1 MPSAHP
7 THPSRLSRFTDGR
20 AERKHGFSV
29 LVVLAAFSLGSPAA
43 FAEPIS
49 FRNDVMAVLSKA
61 GCNQGSCHGNQN
73 GKGGFKLSLRG
84 QDPDFDLAALTRD
97 TFGRRTTSERPAES
111 LVLRKATAT
120 IPNEGGRRFPVGS
133 AEYRLLLD
141 WISAGT
147 PPDSP
152 DTAKLQ
158 MLDVSP
164 AAEVLAEPIDRVQLH
179 VRATFSDGL
188 VRDVTRLAVFETS
201 NALASV
207 TPGGEVRCQ
216 QRGETAILV
225 RYLDRQTAVPLAFI
239 PARPNYVWPD
249 LPEISFIDHHVFA
262 KLRSLR
268 MLPSALCSD
277 SVFLRRCYLD
287 ALGVLPTVAET
298 RAFLED
304 QRPDRRARLIDEVLQ
319 RPEFADFW
327 ALKWSDLLRNEE
339 KVLDRKGV
347 QAFHTWIRE
356 SIAEGKP
363 LNEFARELLCARGST
378 YSEPAANFYRALRD
392 PQARAEAVAQVFLG
406 VRLQCARCHN
416 HPFDRWTQDDYHSLA
431 AFFARVQYR
440 IVENNR
446 RDKFDKHEFDGEQ
459 VVFQTREGEVTHPRS
474 GAVMRPR
481 FLGASTPDFP
491 ADADRLQA
499 LADWVARPDNKLFA
513 RAQANRVWYHLFG
526 RGIVEPNDDFR
537 ASNPPANAP
546 LLDALAEDF
555 ATHHFDLRHLVRTIL
570 NSRTYQLSAVPNDTN
585 RDDEANFAHA
595 LVRPLQ
601 AEQLLDALAQVTS
614 VPVSFNGYPRGLRVG
629 QMPGLHVDGGRNQ
642 RQTEGERFLASFG
655 KPERLLSCECER
667 SDDTT
672 LGQAFQLITGEM
684 LNRMLREPDN
694 RLGQLLAANASEEA
708 ILEEVYLGALCR
720 WPAPAERSKGVAFL
734 QRAKERRAA
743 LEDLMWGLVN
753 AKEFLLRQ

>member
-1 MPSAHP
+1 MPSVLR
-7 THPSRLSRFTDGR
+7 TRRSWLSCFTPY
-20 AERKHGFSV
+20 GFSV
-29 LVVLAAFSLGSPAA
+29 LLALAACSLGGPAA
-43 FAEPIS
+43 LADTIS

-61 GCNQGSCHGNQN
+61 GCNQGPCHGNQN

-84 QDPDFDLAALTRD
+84 QDADWDLAALTRD
-97 TFGRRTTSERPAES
+97 TLGRRTDRQRPAES
-111 LVLRKATAT
+111 LVLLKATAT
-120 IPNEGGRRFPVGS
+120 IPHEGGRRFPVGS
-133 AEYRLLLD
+133 PEYHLLLD
-141 WISAGT
+141 WITAGALPDPPASA
-147 PPDSP
+147 
-152 DTAKLQ
+152 ALRQ
-158 MLDVSP
+158 LDVTPSSQVLTEP
-164 AAEVLAEPIDRVQLH
+164 ADHVQLQ
-179 VRATFSDGL
+179 VRATFTDGS
-188 VRDVTRLAVFETS
+188 VRDVTRLAVYETS
-201 NALASV
+201 NQIASV
-207 TPGGEVRCQ
+207 TPGGEVRRQ
-216 QRGETAILV
+216 QPGETAILV
-225 RYLDRQTAVPLAFI
+225 RYLDQQTAVQLAFI
-239 PARPNYVWPD
+239 PARPGFAWPD
-249 LPEISFIDHHVFA
+249 LPEANFIDHHVFA

-268 MLPSALCSD
+268 MLPSGPCSD
-277 SVFLRRCYLD
+277 SIFLRRCYLD
-287 ALGVLPTVAET
+287 TLGVLPTVAEA
-298 RAFLED
+298 RRFLED
-304 QRPDRRARLIDEVLQ
+304 PRPDKRVRLIDELLE

-347 QAFHTWIRE
+347 QAFHAWIRQ

-363 LNEFARELLCARGST
+363 LIEFARELLESRGST

-440 IVENNR
+440 IVENHR
-446 RDKFDKHEFDGEQ
+446 RDTFDKHEFVGEQ

-481 FLGASTPDFP
+481 FLGAATPDFP

-499 LADWVARPDNKLFA
+499 LADWVARPDNTLFA

-537 ASNPPANAP
+537 ASNPPVNAP

-555 ATHHFDLRHLVRTIL
+555 AAHHFDLRHLVRTVL
-570 NSRTYQLSAVPNDTN
+570 QSRTYQLSAVPNDTN

-601 AEQLLDALAQVTS
+601 AEQLVDALSQVTGVT
-614 VPVSFNGYPRGLRVG
+614 VPFNGYPRGLRAG
-629 QMPGLHVDGGRNQ
+629 KLPGLHADGGRYQ
-642 RQTEGERFLASFG
+642 RPTEGERFLASFG
-655 KPERLLSCECER
+655 KPERLLNCECER

-684 LNRMLREPDN
+684 LNQMLREPEN
-694 RLGQLLAANASEEA
+694 RLGRVLAANWSDET
-708 ILEEVYLGALCR
+708 ILEELYLSALCR
-720 WPAPAERSKGVAFL
+720 LPTQAERSNGVAYL
-734 QRAKERRAA
+734 QRAKDRRAA
-743 LEDLMWGLVN
+743 LEDLVWGLVN